1 MSRASGGRTVRTVRI
16 GSFTAN
22 AVEDGAEVSIGDVQ
36 TRVSNGCFGVSMTER
51 SKPFRKPVNPWE
63 IAHKSHDVSGRPTRS
78 AARST
83 PPPAAR
89 QNALLRVS
97 VNHRRGVCDATGAVG
112 TVRFA
117 RRRHLGGDSPA
128 GRSRVFPS

>member
-1 MSRASGGRTVRTVRI
+1 MGFKPASERRAAEADPGPCRELLGAEPDRTVRI

-22 AVEDGAEVSIGDVQ
+22 AVEDGAVVSIGDVQ
-36 TRVSNGCFGVSMTER
+36 TRVSNWCFGVSMTER

-97 VNHRRGVCDATGAVG
+97 VK
-112 TVRFA
+112 
-117 RRRHLGGDSPA
+117 
-128 GRSRVFPS
+128 